1 MKFIVSV
8 ILIALLSFALCLF
21 LPWWT
26 IAIAAFVVSVFIR
39 QKSFIS
45 FVSGFVSLFLLWGTM
60 SWIISTANHDILAH
74 RISLLIL
81 KTDNPLLLV
90 LATALIGAIVAG
102 FAALAG
108 SFAHSKKKSRW

>member
-8 ILIALLSFALCLF
+8 LLIAFLSFALSLF

-39 QKSFIS
+39 QGSLIS
-45 FVSGFVSLFLLWGTM
+45 FVSGFVSLFLLWGIM

-90 LATALIGAIVAG
+90 LTTALIGAVVAG

-108 SFAHSKKKSRW
+108 SFAHSARKPRW